1 MRECCAASGITVC
14 PKCSSWTA
22 CARSTPSSSC
32 RTSSTCSVARYAAAT
47 CLQLDIP
54 MLCHIKSPA
63 RSLEMRADGISQVDL
78 VLHLLRGA
86 PPAKGNP
93 SLPARDDWVAGVCD
107 STLVQVSVQRLPSL
121 DYFARQY
128 RSYTAPDYLRHPSSQ
143 CGRQARECAVG
154 GEGEE
159 ACSST
164 ISFAGSRAVRAFNL
178 SCGWAPE
185 MRFDRILS
193 SRPIRELQV
202 RVPLRPSGWLL
213 RSVRCTHRSKARTE
227 LGAAVCSALSPN
239 FA

>member
-1 MRECCAASGITVC
+1 MC

-32 RTSSTCSVARYAAAT
+32 KTSSTCSVARYAAAI
-47 CLQLDIP
+47 CLQLSIL
-54 MLCHIKSPA
+54 MLSHIRSPA

-93 SLPARDDWVAGVCD
+93 PLPARDDWVAGVCD
-107 STLVQVSVQRLPSL
+107 SSLVQVSFPRKYHSAPLPQL
-121 DYFARQY
+121 NRAH
-128 RSYTAPDYLRHPSSQ
+128 TAPDHLHHPSSR
-143 CGRQARECAVG
+143 CGRQARECVVG
-154 GEGEE
+154 SEGEE

-164 ISFAGSRAVRAFNL
+164 ISFAGSRAVRVFNL

-193 SRPIRELQV
+193 SRLVRELQV
-202 RVPLRPSGWLL
+202 RAPLPPSGWF
-213 RSVRCTHRSKARTE
+213 V
-227 LGAAVCSALSPN
+227 
-239 FA
+239 